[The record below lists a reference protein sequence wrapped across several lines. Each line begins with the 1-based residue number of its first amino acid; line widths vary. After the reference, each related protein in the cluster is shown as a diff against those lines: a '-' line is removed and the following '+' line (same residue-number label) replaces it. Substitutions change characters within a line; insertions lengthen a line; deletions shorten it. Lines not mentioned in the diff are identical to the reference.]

1 MTYQAKQGDIII
13 MDFNPQRGFE
23 QQGRRPAVIVSN
35 NFFNKLSSLALVCPI
50 SNTSSNFPLNV
61 GLDERTKTRGSI
73 LCQHIKSL
81 DLKERDR
88 KSTSLN
94 SSHVAI
100 KYAFFFLS
108 NKNYH

>member
-81 DLKERDR
+81 DLKERN
-88 KSTSLN
+88 TSFVEKAPKDILKETLHIIH
-94 SSHVAI
+94 SE
-100 KYAFFFLS
+100 L
-108 NKNYH
+108 